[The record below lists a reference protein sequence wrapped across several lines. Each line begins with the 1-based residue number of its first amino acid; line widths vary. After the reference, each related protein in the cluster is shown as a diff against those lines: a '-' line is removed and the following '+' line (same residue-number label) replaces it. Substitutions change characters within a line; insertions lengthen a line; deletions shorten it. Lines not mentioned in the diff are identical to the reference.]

1 MRNEFTIEATAAAF
15 DTLSKKLYSNPKLAV
30 VRELSTNANDA
41 NIEAG
46 ASKSI
51 ELHVPNSEEP
61 WFAVRDYG
69 NGLSSEEVNLIY
81 TSFFATT
88 KSAND
93 AVTGAFGLGS
103 KSPFAVANQ
112 FKVISYYNGK
122 EYVYN
127 MERVNGIPTCEL
139 VSESPSREESG
150 LYVEV
155 PINRDSTYT
164 WVKTIHDF
172 FMCTKFLPSFSSEEV
187 FDDFEDYIKAR
198 DFYTNPSIAFDAPRE
213 QRGIHVNVAGVGFL
227 NINNGGESEVV
238 KNLWEECRQL
248 GINGI
253 NLIAEKNDVTITP
266 SREELHF
273 DDKTNEWLDKAFHA
287 QVAEY
292 FSNITADN
300 IKLDQ
305 YLQLKRIDL
314 VKYGAVNDVVYEV
327 SKHIDNV
334 NANIIYLIKDSRLAS
349 GYRVISTSILPN
361 RVCPCYIVDASG
373 LNGQNLKAVQNLLI
387 NRGDTSSL
395 NAKSVS
401 YLRSTTDFNADYAI
415 FVVTMKPIKTRKYL
429 KQFGYN
435 PIFVDVPVF
444 FHKEEKAAKV
454 DRSLLDKF
462 ITKACVCLEDDVWHD
477 SRYIDRS
484 KEYELYVTRA
494 QRISYDIENQIKTYA
509 HIVGKNVIVRPNW
522 NRDCPDYA
530 KPWNDSYNEFCKSE
544 QFKEAQ
550 RLVDAGSNIH
560 HHLGLRCYLK
570 DEELEAVLRGHPALS
585 NVPAIKHWLEDCEYV
600 RQNKARYDDIRYT
613 LGYTQITD
621 VITNGSFPMLKL
633 EPNVKTTTDAEII
646 AQYIESCLLK

>member
-15 DTLSKKLYSNPKLAV
+15 DTLSKKLYSNPILAV

-41 NIEAG
+41 NIESG
-46 ASKSI
+46 SSKSI

-103 KSPFAVANQ
+103 KSPFAVTNQ

-139 VSESPSREESG
+139 VSESPSRELCG

-155 PINRDSTYT
+155 PINRDIYI
-164 WVKTIHDF
+164 WIKTIHDF

-187 FDDFEDYIKAR
+187 FGNFEDYIKAR
-198 DFYTNPSIAFDAPRE
+198 DFFTRPSIAFDAPRE
-213 QRGIHVNVAGVGFL
+213 QRGMHVNVAGVGFL
-227 NINNGGESEVV
+227 NIDNGDSEVV
-238 KNLWEECRQL
+238 KNLWDECRQL
-248 GINGI
+248 GINGV

-273 DDKTNEWLDKAFHA
+273 DDKTNEWLNKAFHA
-287 QVAEY
+287 QVAEF
-292 FSNITADN
+292 FSNITVDN
-300 IKLDQ
+300 IRLDQ

-314 VKYGAVNDVVYEV
+314 VEYGAVNDVVYEV
-327 SKHIDNV
+327 SKHLDNV
-334 NANIIYLIKDSRLAS
+334 NANIIYLTKDSRLAS
-349 GYRVISTSILPN
+349 GYRAVSTAILPGK
-361 RVCPCYIVDASG
+361 VCPCYIVDASG

-401 YLRSTTDFNADYAI
+401 YLRGKTADFSADYAI

-429 KQFGYN
+429 KQFGYD
-435 PIFVDVPVF
+435 PKFVDVPVF
-444 FHKEEKAAKV
+444 FNKEEKAAKV
-454 DRSLLDKF
+454 NRSLLDKF
-462 ITKACVCLEDDVWHD
+462 ITKACMCLEDDIWHD

-484 KEYELYVTRA
+484 KEYELYVTNES
-494 QRISYDIENQIKTYA
+494 RIGYDTENQIKTYA
-509 HIVGKNVIVRPNW
+509 RIVGKNVIVRPNW
-522 NRDCPDYA
+522 NRDCPEYA
-530 KPWNDSYNEFCKSE
+530 KSWKDAYKEFCKSE
-544 QFKEAQ
+544 QFQEAQ
-550 RLVDAGSNIH
+550 KLVDAGSNIH
-560 HHLGLRCYLK
+560 HHLGLKCYIK
-570 DEELEAVLRGHPALS
+570 DEELEAVLLGHPALLS
-585 NVPAIKHWLEDCEYV
+585 VPEIKHWLEDCEFV
-600 RQNKARYDDIRYT
+600 RQNKARYDNIRYT
-613 LGYTQITD
+613 LSYTKITD
-621 VITNGSFPMLKL
+621 VITNGSKFPMLKL
-633 EPNVKTTTDAEII
+633 EPKVDSVDDIEVI